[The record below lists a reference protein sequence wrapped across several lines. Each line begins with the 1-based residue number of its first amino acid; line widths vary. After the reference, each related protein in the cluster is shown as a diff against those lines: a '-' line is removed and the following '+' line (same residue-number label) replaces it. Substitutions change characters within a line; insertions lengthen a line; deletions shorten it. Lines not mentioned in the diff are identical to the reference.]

1 MLGKASFR
9 ALSRWLIAL
18 VAAPAA
24 TFVAAPAHA
33 ADDSDNWKIDLM
45 ARVEAGIVT
54 SESSDS
60 EDALIINGDGGFLRG
75 AVAVELEDDNTTFRI
90 EADRIQVERFGSA
103 TGRPRYDRDRLTAS
117 VTQGLGDDW
126 EVQVQGRIYD
136 DLVTVESSDTDETS
150 ASLRIEYEP
159 VLAHRFRATV
169 TWREREYD
177 DGAGPGG
184 TSSEGD
190 GVRVDLDYR
199 HRIGRYHY
207 VGLDLRAEEIN
218 SDNPNR
224 SYTRESALLS
234 YTHPLT
240 RDLRVRPA
248 VEVRHTRFDGRF
260 APTGEEREDTQ
271 VVPEVELL
279 WWPGNWRLEAE
290 AKYIFSDS
298 NDPVRDREGYRF
310 SLTLGYVF

>member
-1 MLGKASFR
+1 MLGKPPFR
-9 ALSRWLIAL
+9 ALLRWLTAAVAVLASAL
-18 VAAPAA
+18 VAAPA
-24 TFVAAPAHA
+24 VA
-33 ADDSDNWKIDLM
+33 ADDSDNWKLDLL
-45 ARVEAGIVT
+45 ARVEVGIVT
-54 SESSDS
+54 SQSSDS
-60 EDALIINGDGGFLRG
+60 EDELIINGDGGYLRG
-75 AVAVELEDDNTTFRI
+75 AVALELEDDNTTFSI

-103 TGRPRYDRDRLTAS
+103 TGRQSYDRDRFTAS
-117 VTQGLGDDW
+117 VAQELGDDW
-126 EVQVQGRIYD
+126 EVRLQGRIYD

-184 TSSEGD
+184 TSSQGD

-199 HRIGRYHY
+199 HRLGRYHY
-207 VGLDLRAEEIN
+207 VGVDLRAEEIN
-218 SDNPNR
+218 SDNPFR

-240 RDLRVRPA
+240 SDLRVRPA
-248 VEVRHTRFDGRF
+248 VEVRHTRFDGRLT
-260 APTGEEREDTQ
+260 PTGDVREDTQ

-310 SLTLGYVF
+310 SLTVGYVF

>member
-1 MLGKASFR
+1 MLGKPSLN
-9 ALSRWLIAL
+9 ALLRWLIA
-18 VAAPAA
+18 
-24 TFVAAPAHA
+24 FVAVPVATVLAMPAQA
-33 ADDSDNWKIDLM
+33 ADDSDNWKLELL
-45 ARVEAGIVT
+45 ARVEAGIVL

-60 EDALIINGDGGFLRG
+60 EDELVVNGDGGYLRA
-75 AVAVELEDDNTTFRI
+75 AVGFELGDDSTTFRL
-90 EADRIQVERFGSA
+90 EGDRIQVERFGSA
-103 TGRPRYDRDRLTAS
+103 TGRQSYNRDRVTAS
-117 VTQGLGDDW
+117 VTQEIGDDW
-126 EVQVQGRIYD
+126 EVQLQGRIYD

-150 ASLRIEYEP
+150 VSLRIEYEP

-169 TWREREYD
+169 TWRDREYD

-184 TSSEGD
+184 TSSNGD

-199 HRIGRYHY
+199 HRLGRYHY

-218 SDNPNR
+218 SDNPDR

-240 RDLRVRPA
+240 SDLRIRPA
-248 VEVRHTRFDGRF
+248 IELRHTRFDGRLT
-260 APTGEEREDTQ
+260 PTLEVREDTQ

-290 AKYIFSDS
+290 AKYIISDS
-298 NDPVRDREGYRF
+298 NDPLRDREGYRF
-310 SLTLGYVF
+310 SLSVGYVF

>member
-1 MLGKASFR
+1 MLGKPPFR
-9 ALSRWLIAL
+9 ALLRWLIAAVAVPAAAL
-18 VAAPAA
+18 CAAPAQA
-24 TFVAAPAHA
+24 V
-33 ADDSDNWKIDLM
+33 DDENNWKLDLL
-45 ARVEAGIVT
+45 ARVEVGVVT
-54 SESSDS
+54 SQSSDS
-60 EDALIINGDGGFLRG
+60 EDELVVSGDGGYLRG
-75 AVAVELEDDNTTFRI
+75 AIGLELEDGDTSFRI
-90 EADRIQVERFGSA
+90 EADRIQVERFSSA

-117 VTQGLGDDW
+117 VTQAIGDDW
-126 EVQVQGRIYD
+126 EVELQGRIYD
-136 DLVTVESSDTDETS
+136 DLVTVESTDTDEVS

-169 TWREREYD
+169 TWRDREYD

-184 TSSEGD
+184 ASSQGD
-190 GVRVDLDYR
+190 GLRVDLDYR
-199 HRIGRYHY
+199 HRLGRYHY

-218 SDNPNR
+218 SDNPDR

-240 RDLRVRPA
+240 SDLRVRPA
-248 VEVRHTRFDGRF
+248 VEVRQTRFDGRLTP
-260 APTGEEREDTQ
+260 AGEVREDTQ

-290 AKYIFSDS
+290 AKYIFSSS
-298 NDPVRDREGYRF
+298 NDPLRDREGYRF

>member
-1 MLGKASFR
+1 M
-9 ALSRWLIAL
+9 ALLAM
-18 VAAPAA
+18 PAQA
-24 TFVAAPAHA
+24 E
-33 ADDSDNWKIDLM
+33 DGSDSWKLELL
-45 ARVEAGIVT
+45 ARVEAGIVL

-60 EDALIINGDGGFLRG
+60 EDELVVNGNGGYLRG
-75 AVAVELEDDNTTFRI
+75 ALGFDLADDNTTFSV
-90 EADRIQVERFGSA
+90 EADRIQVERFGNA
-103 TGRPRYDRDRLTAS
+103 TGRQGYDRDRLTAS
-117 VTQGLGDDW
+117 VSQELGDDW
-126 EVQVQGRIYD
+126 EVTVQGRIYD
-136 DLVTVESSDTDETS
+136 DLVTVESSDTDEVS

-169 TWREREYD
+169 TWRERNYD

-184 TSSEGD
+184 ASSEGD

-199 HRIGRYHY
+199 HRLGRYHY

-218 SDNPNR
+218 ADNPDR
-224 SYTRESALLS
+224 SYTRESAALS

-240 RDLRVRPA
+240 ADLRVRPA
-248 VEVRHTRFDGRF
+248 VELRHTRFDGRMTP
-260 APTGEEREDTQ
+260 ANEVREDTQ
-271 VVPEVELL
+271 VVPEIELL

-310 SLTLGYVF
+310 SLSVGYVF